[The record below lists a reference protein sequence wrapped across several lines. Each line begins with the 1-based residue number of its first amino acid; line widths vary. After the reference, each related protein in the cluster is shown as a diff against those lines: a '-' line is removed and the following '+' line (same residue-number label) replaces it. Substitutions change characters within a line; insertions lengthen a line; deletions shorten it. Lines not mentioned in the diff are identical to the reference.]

1 MPIARRAIE
10 SLRRRAWGDTGIE
23 LVVVILGVF
32 IGLQAA
38 NWNEG
43 RLSAQRGTAFTER
56 LKDDLRVEAWNWE
69 MQIGYYSQ
77 VRTSAIRAADALS
90 GHIALTD
97 DALLAA
103 AYRATQYNENTGQRT
118 TYDELTSTGE
128 MNLIADLGLRNLA
141 VEIYSS
147 PIFELISDEGR
158 MSDYRK
164 WFRKRV
170 PHRVQFAVAEACG
183 DRIIATGDFA
193 GIATALD
200 YPCQIDLPAA
210 ELAEVANLIR
220 NDADALPLLRLRIA
234 DAGTNISTFG
244 TYLPD
249 LRDAMRRI
257 AAEAP

>member
-38 NWNEG
+38 NWNED
-43 RLSAQRGTAFTER
+43 RLSAQRGIAFTER
-56 LKDDLRVEAWNWE
+56 LKADLRVEAWNWE
-69 MQIGYYSQ
+69 MQIAYYSQ

-103 AYRATQYNENTGQRT
+103 AYRATQYNENTRQRT

-164 WFRKRV
+164 WFRQRV

-234 DAGTNISTFG
+234 DAGTNISHFDA
-244 TYLPD
+244 YLPD
-249 LRDAMRRI
+249 LRDALRRI